1 MYSDMTISPLKTQF
15 LLSRRGDQPPY
26 HPLCEPPLTINYFI
40 FIFTPALT
48 LAWLRVSW
56 LQLQLLNELLNP
68 LNLYNT
74 V

>member
-15 LLSRRGDQPPY
+15 LLSSRGDQPLY
-26 HPLCEPPLTINYFI
+26 HPLCEPVTINYLI